1 MELHSFV
8 VHFKAMIEQ
17 KLGMAFEENRTDQL
31 LEILQTRLDE
41 LKLAPRAYARLLEDS
56 QDEWAQL
63 ASRLS
68 VPETYFFRHPDQWQ
82 AFAEVALPARIE
94 ARKET
99 RTLRILSAGCASG
112 EEAFTAAIILRERF
126 PHLADWD
133 IQIHGFDI
141 NGPML
146 QKANSG
152 TYTSWSL
159 RVTSPYLKQKYFV
172 QNGSKFHLREEIRS
186 AASFGAANLM
196 DFYQQEWDENF
207 DIVLFRNV
215 LIYFSPVAAAKAM
228 EQIAKV
234 MVPEGYLFIGPA
246 ENLRGISQDFS
257 LCHSHESFY
266 YRRRHKLS
274 GRPLNLGITQT
285 WSELSG
291 VEHLSDA
298 TLPPPA
304 SFESTLWYEDI
315 LRSSQRVQTLTAD
328 TPGAVAE
335 TTVER
340 IYQGN
345 PAEAQRLI
353 LQLLAE
359 DKFQEAMALLPADAS
374 GQADDMDT
382 LLVRAILLINAH
394 RMPEAQRIC
403 QMLLAKDEMNAGA
416 HYLMALCFEQAGDP
430 QRATE
435 HDEVATYLDP
445 TFSMPYLHR
454 AFMAKKSKNWPS
466 AKHLFDRA
474 LVLLNYEEASR
485 LLLFGGG
492 FRRPMLQDLCQ
503 REIRSLEMAV

>member
-1 MELHSFV
+1 
-8 VHFKAMIEQ
+8 
-17 KLGMAFEENRTDQL
+17 
-31 LEILQTRLDE
+31 
-41 LKLAPRAYARLLEDS
+41 
-56 QDEWAQL
+56 
-63 ASRLS
+63 
-68 VPETYFFRHPDQWQ
+68 
-82 AFAEVALPARIE
+82 
-94 ARKET
+94 
-99 RTLRILSAGCASG
+99 
-112 EEAFTAAIILRERF
+112 
-126 PHLADWD
+126 
-133 IQIHGFDI
+133 
-141 NGPML
+141 
-146 QKANSG
+146 
-152 TYTSWSL
+152 
-159 RVTSPYLKQKYFV
+159 
-172 QNGSKFHLREEIRS
+172 
-186 AASFGAANLM
+186 M
-196 DFYQQEWDENF
+196 DFYQKEWDESF

-266 YRRRHKLS
+266 YQRRHKLS
-274 GRPLNLGITQT
+274 GRPASLGRTQT

-291 VEHLSDA
+291 VEHLSDEP
-298 TLPPPA
+298 LSPPA
-304 SFESTLWYEDI
+304 SLESPLWYEDI

-328 TPGAVAE
+328 TPSQTV
-335 TTVER
+335 VER
-340 IYQGN
+340 IYQAN
-345 PAEAQRLI
+345 PAEAQNRI

-359 DKFQEAMALLPADAS
+359 DKFQEAMALLPEDAS
-374 GQADDMDT
+374 GQADDVDA

-394 RMPEAQRIC
+394 RMPEAQGIC
-403 QMLLAKDEMNAGA
+403 RMLLAKDEMNAGA
-416 HYLMALCFEQAGDP
+416 HYLMALCFEQAGEL

-435 HDEVATYLDP
+435 HDQVAIYLDP

-454 AFMAKKSKNWPS
+454 AFMAKKEKNWSS